1 MSIDLLWLL
10 TLLLSKLTINK
21 EYKKELKQLL
31 GISSSPLRLQ
41 ISDFF
46 NLLSKHIKKNKKKQ
60 KVTEYI
66 QIDHNL
72 SHCAIWENNYLQCPF
87 VLYINGQFWANSFL
101 YTLFHCYCFYF
112 ILLIRWCLAETLPG
126 AFLWQ
131 WSQLFSTVWQ
141 FVFS

>member
-46 NLLSKHIKKNKKKQ
+46 NLLSKHIKKNKKNKKWQ
-60 KVTEYI
+60 NIFKLITIYHTVQSERTTTSSAPLYSILMVNFEQTASCI
-66 QIDHNL
+66 LCFI
-72 SHCAIWENNYLQCPF
+72 AI
-87 VLYINGQFWANSFL
+87 V
-101 YTLFHCYCFYF
+101 F
-112 ILLIRWCLAETLPG
+112 IL
-126 AFLWQ
+126 F
-131 WSQLFSTVWQ
+131 F
-141 FVFS
+141 